1 MVVNQKMKSS
11 TEAALIVT
19 GILSAFIIVPA
30 LIIFYYDLLLL
41 ITAISL
47 LAISFILVIYYCYID
62 IKKEIEFKKYEFDF
76 VTERFKGDPE
86 KLRWYKFFREFLG

>member
-19 GILSAFIIVPA
+19 GILSTFIIVPS

-41 ITAISL
+41 ITAIGL
-47 LAISFILVIYYCYID
+47 LATSFILVIYYFYID
-62 IKKEIEFKKYEFDF
+62 IKKEIEFKKYEFEF
-76 VTERFKGDPE
+76 VTERFRGDPE
-86 KLRWYKFFREFLG
+86 KLRWYKFYREFLG